1 MATGVN
7 GAVHILYLSQLTS
20 KAGIQAAGGSS
31 ERPLRKR
38 STPVQLSSLEELAM
52 KNSPQHQ
59 NWISRM
65 LLPAASAALAVAVV
79 LASAV
84 TTTQSAQAQT
94 LTVLYSFT
102 GGTDGSSPTTGL
114 IRDSAGN
121 LYGTTG
127 GGAFG
132 AGVVF
137 KVDKHGT
144 ETVLY
149 SFMNSSDGG
158 FPQSGPIRDTAG
170 NLYGTTKTGG
180 VFGYGTVYELSPTG
194 VETVLYSFAGPGGD
208 GSYPLGGVVRDTA
221 GNFYGTT
228 SAGGSFALGTVYKLS
243 STGTETI
250 LHNFGNG
257 TDGTN
262 PYTGVIR
269 SGSTLYG
276 TTLTGG
282 SLGVGTV
289 WKLSSSGTETVL
301 HNFAGGQTDGAYPE
315 GTLLLANGNFYG
327 TTYEGGTHGGPGIVY
342 ELSLHGAETVLHNF
356 AEGADDGGVPY
367 AGVIRDA
374 AGNLYGTTG
383 FGGASNDGTVYELT
397 GGNVSVLYSFCSALN
412 CSDGKRPYSGL
423 LRDGAGN
430 LYGTTELGGAY
441 GFGTVW
447 KLTP

>member
-1 MATGVN
+1 MRMTAT
-7 GAVHILYLSQLTS
+7 
-20 KAGIQAAGGSS
+20 
-31 ERPLRKR
+31 
-38 STPVQLSSLEELAM
+38 
-52 KNSPQHQ
+52 
-59 NWISRM
+59 
-65 LLPAASAALAVAVV
+65 SAALAVAVV

-84 TTTQSAQAQT
+84 ITTQSAQAQT

-102 GGTDGSSPTTGL
+102 GGADGSSPTTGL
-114 IRDSAGN
+114 IKDSAGN

-158 FPQSGPIRDTAG
+158 FPQSGLIRDTAG
-170 NLYGTTKTGG
+170 NLYGTTETGG
-180 VFGYGTVYELSPTG
+180 AFGLGTVYELSPTG

-208 GSYPLGGVVRDTA
+208 GSNPLGGVVRDTA

-228 SAGGSFALGTVYKLS
+228 SAGGSFALGTVFKLS

-257 TDGTN
+257 TDGTA
-262 PYTGVIR
+262 PHTGVIR

-276 TTLTGG
+276 TTLAGG

-289 WKLSSSGTETVL
+289 WKLSSSGIETIL
-301 HNFAGGQTDGAYPE
+301 HNFAGGQTDGAFPE
-315 GTLLLANGNFYG
+315 GALLLANGNFYG
-327 TTYEGGTHGGPGIVY
+327 TTFEGGTHGGPGIVY
-342 ELSLHGAETVLHNF
+342 ELSLHGTETVLHNF
-356 AEGADDGGVPY
+356 AEGADDGGTPF

-383 FGGASNDGTVYELT
+383 FGGPSNEGTVYELSGST
-397 GGNVSVLYSFCSALN
+397 LTVLYSFCSALN
-412 CSDGKRPYSGL
+412 CA
-423 LRDGAGN
+423 DGARPSAGVIRAGSN
-430 LYGTTELGGAY
+430 LYGTTENGGAF